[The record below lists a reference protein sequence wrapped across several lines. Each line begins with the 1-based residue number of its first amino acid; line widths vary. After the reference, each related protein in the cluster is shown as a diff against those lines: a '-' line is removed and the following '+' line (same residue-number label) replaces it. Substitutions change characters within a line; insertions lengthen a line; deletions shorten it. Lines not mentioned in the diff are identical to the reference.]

1 MTPRQFGGVLRTA
14 DYPPPVWRG
23 PFAVRSTRA
32 QHPVWPGILSLPLRS
47 TREMWRVPQTQ
58 ERDVK
63 RLITLTVNGT
73 AYEVAIEPRQSLLQL
88 LREELHLTG
97 TKEGCSEGECGACTV
112 LLDGKT
118 VDSCL
123 IFALEAQGRDV
134 TTIEGLAQGD
144 QLHPVQKAFA
154 EYGAV
159 QCGFCTPGMI
169 LAAKALLDS
178 NPHPTETEIRQG
190 IAGNL
195 CRCTGYV
202 KIVEAIQAAARG

>member
-1 MTPRQFGGVLRTA
+1 
-14 DYPPPVWRG
+14 
-23 PFAVRSTRA
+23 
-32 QHPVWPGILSLPLRS
+32 
-47 TREMWRVPQTQ
+47 
-58 ERDVK
+58 
-63 RLITLTVNGT
+63 VNGT
-73 AYEVAIEPRQSLLQL
+73 PYEVAIEPQQSLLQL

-123 IFALEAQGRDV
+123 IFALEAQGREV

-178 NPHPTETEIRQG
+178 NPHPTEVEIRQG
-190 IAGNL
+190 ISGNL

>member
-1 MTPRQFGGVLRTA
+1 M
-14 DYPPPVWRG
+14 
-23 PFAVRSTRA
+23 
-32 QHPVWPGILSLPLRS
+32 
-47 TREMWRVPQTQ
+47 
-58 ERDVK
+58 
-63 RLITLTVNGT
+63 TLTVNGT
-73 AYEVAIEPRQSLLQL
+73 PYEVALEPCQSLLQL

-118 VDSCL
+118 IDSCL
-123 IFALEAQGRDV
+123 IFALEAQGREV

-144 QLHPVQKAFA
+144 QLHPIQKAFA

-178 NPHPTETEIRQG
+178 NPHPTEVEIRQG
-190 IAGNL
+190 ISGNL

>member
-1 MTPRQFGGVLRTA
+1 M
-14 DYPPPVWRG
+14 
-23 PFAVRSTRA
+23 
-32 QHPVWPGILSLPLRS
+32 
-47 TREMWRVPQTQ
+47 
-58 ERDVK
+58 
-63 RLITLTVNGT
+63 
-73 AYEVAIEPRQSLLQL
+73 

-178 NPHPTETEIRQG
+178 NPHPTELEIRQG
-190 IAGNL
+190 ISGNL

>member
-1 MTPRQFGGVLRTA
+1 VVYRLAIKENGVK
-14 DYPPPVWRG
+14 
-23 PFAVRSTRA
+23 
-32 QHPVWPGILSLPLRS
+32 Q
-47 TREMWRVPQTQ
+47 
-58 ERDVK
+58 
-63 RLITLTVNGT
+63 LITLTVNGAT
-73 AYEVAIEPRQSLLQL
+73 HEVAVEPRQSLLQV
-88 LREELHLTG
+88 LREVLHLTG

-112 LLDGKT
+112 FLDGQT

-123 IFALEAQGRDV
+123 VFGVEANGREIM
-134 TTIEGLAQGD
+134 TIEGLARGE

-178 NPHPTETEIRQG
+178 NPHPTEAEIRRG
-190 IAGNL
+190 ISGNL

-202 KIVEAIQAAARG
+202 KIVEAIKAAAQS

>member
-1 MTPRQFGGVLRTA
+1 M
-14 DYPPPVWRG
+14 
-23 PFAVRSTRA
+23 
-32 QHPVWPGILSLPLRS
+32 
-47 TREMWRVPQTQ
+47 
-58 ERDVK
+58 
-63 RLITLTVNGT
+63 TLTVNGT
-73 AYEVAIEPRQSLLQL
+73 PYEVAIEPHQSLLQL

-123 IFALEAQGRDV
+123 IFALEAQGREV

-178 NPHPTETEIRQG
+178 NPHPTELEIRQG
-190 IAGNL
+190 ISGNL

-202 KIVEAIQAAARG
+202 KIVEAIQTAARG

>member
-1 MTPRQFGGVLRTA
+1 M
-14 DYPPPVWRG
+14 
-23 PFAVRSTRA
+23 
-32 QHPVWPGILSLPLRS
+32 
-47 TREMWRVPQTQ
+47 
-58 ERDVK
+58 K
-63 RLITLTVNGT
+63 RLITLTVNGVQ
-73 AYEVAIEPRQSLLQL
+73 YEIAVEPRQSLLQV

-112 LLDGKT
+112 LLDGQT

-123 IFALEAQGRDV
+123 IFGLEAHGREV
-134 TTIEGLAQGD
+134 VTIEGLAQGD

-169 LAAKALLDS
+169 LSAKALLEQTPNAPVEDIK
-178 NPHPTETEIRQG
+178 EA

-195 CRCTGYV
+195 CRCTGY
-202 KIVEAIQAAARG
+202 IQIIESIKAVSGYGKDEPHVVAFRSDEGDRGE

>member
-1 MTPRQFGGVLRTA
+1 M
-14 DYPPPVWRG
+14 
-23 PFAVRSTRA
+23 
-32 QHPVWPGILSLPLRS
+32 
-47 TREMWRVPQTQ
+47 
-58 ERDVK
+58 K
-63 RLITLTVNGT
+63 RLITLTVNGELH
-73 AYEVAIEPRQSLLQL
+73 EVAIEPRQSLLQV

-112 LLDGKT
+112 ILDGQT

-123 IFALEAQGRDV
+123 VFGLEANGGDV
-134 TTIEGLAQGD
+134 VTIEGIAQGD

-178 NPHPTETEIRQG
+178 TPNPTENEIRLG
-190 IAGNL
+190 ISGNL

-202 KIVEAIQAAARG
+202 KIIEAIKAAAQNVSA